1 MEAKKIDYKKVFQ
14 EIKLRRKLYAIII
27 PIVFVLSCLYIVC
40 VPRVYA
46 AEAVVVPEVESAGSS
61 GGSALSSLAST
72 FGLDLSSMQST
83 DAITP
88 LLYPELM
95 DDNGFVSKLFHIMV
109 TNKDHS
115 ISTDYYTYLKKHQKV
130 AWWTACMGWIKGKLT
145 SKKQDL
151 ATDGKFNP
159 YNLSKDDSN
168 IVEQIKESIK
178 FTTDKKTGA
187 ITISAK
193 AQDPYVCK
201 ILVDSVRQHLQ
212 VFITNYRTNKARNDV
227 KYYQKLTSEA
237 KASYEKARQL
247 YGSYSDANMD
257 VVLESIHAKQ
267 NDLEN
272 DMQLKY
278 NSYSTLSTQLQL
290 AKAKVQE
297 RTPAFS
303 LIKGAVVPLRPE
315 SPKRMIFV
323 LMMTF
328 LAFAGTTIYVLRDI
342 VLD

>member
-1 MEAKKIDYKKVFQ
+1 
-14 EIKLRRKLYAIII
+14 
-27 PIVFVLSCLYIVC
+27 
-40 VPRVYA
+40 
-46 AEAVVVPEVESAGSS
+46 
-61 GGSALSSLAST
+61 
-72 FGLDLSSMQST
+72 
-83 DAITP
+83 
-88 LLYPELM
+88 
-95 DDNGFVSKLFHIMV
+95 
-109 TNKDHS
+109 
-115 ISTDYYTYLKKHQKV
+115 
-130 AWWTACMGWIKGKLT
+130 MGWIKRKLT

-151 ATDGKFNP
+151 ATEGKFNP
-159 YNLSKDDSN
+159 YNLSKDDSD
-168 IVEQIKESIK
+168 IIEQIKESIK

-227 KYYQKLTSEA
+227 KYYQKLTAEA
-237 KASYEKARQL
+237 KAAYEKSRQL
-247 YGSYSDANMD
+247 YGSFSDSNMD
-257 VVLESIHAKQ
+257 VVLESIRAKQ

-278 NSYSTLSTQLQL
+278 NNYSTLSTQLQL

-323 LMMTF
+323 LLMTF

>member
-1 MEAKKIDYKKVFQ
+1 METKKIDYQRVFQ
-14 EIKLRRKLYAIII
+14 EIKHRRKLYAIII

-46 AEAVVVPEVESAGSS
+46 AEAVVVPEEESAGSG

-72 FGLDLSSMQST
+72 FGLDLSSMQSA

-95 DDNGFVSKLFHIMV
+95 DDNGFVSKLFYIKI

-115 ISTDYYTYLKKHQKV
+115 ISTDYYTYLKKHQEV
-130 AWWTACMGWIKGKLT
+130 AWWTACMGWIKKKLT
-145 SKKQDL
+145 SKKQDQS
-151 ATDGKFNP
+151 TDGKFNP

-168 IVEQIKESIK
+168 IVKQIKESIK

-212 VFITNYRTNKARNDV
+212 VFITDYRTNKARNDV

-247 YGSYSDANMD
+247 YGSYSDSNMD
-257 VVLESIHAKQ
+257 VVLESIRAKQ

-278 NSYSTLSTQLQL
+278 NNYSTLSTQLQL

-323 LMMTF
+323 LLMTF

>member
-1 MEAKKIDYKKVFQ
+1 
-14 EIKLRRKLYAIII
+14 
-27 PIVFVLSCLYIVC
+27 
-40 VPRVYA
+40 
-46 AEAVVVPEVESAGSS
+46 
-61 GGSALSSLAST
+61 
-72 FGLDLSSMQST
+72 MQST

-95 DDNGFVSKLFHIMV
+95 DDNGFVSKLFHIKV

-115 ISTDYYTYLKKHQKV
+115 ISTDYYTYLKKHQEV

-193 AQDPYVCK
+193 AQDPYICK

-227 KYYQKLTSEA
+227 KYYQKLTEEA
-237 KASYEKARQL
+237 KAAYEKSRQL

-257 VVLESIHAKQ
+257 VILESIHAKQ

-278 NSYSTLSTQLQL
+278 NSYSSLSTQLQL